1 MYGGGGGYRSDRGAG
16 GGGGFRGDRGGGGGG
31 GFRGDRGGGRGD
43 YGGRRGGGRGGG
55 GRGPP
60 AEDFIRDVQIFD
72 ATTTVQAPGTDVVD
86 RLRAVNL
93 DVDVEAITLPLRPC
107 LGSAGTPVR
116 VLTNHY
122 KTSLDGNKVLYQYDV
137 AIAEASGQPIDK
149 LPALKSRLILKAA
162 LAQARSPDIPALPVA
177 YDGQKT
183 LFTVNDTVLGGTR
196 TLTARLERKGGGKK
210 KKEEEQSFDE
220 YRVQVQMVGERRMTD
235 IVDYVQGRDTSARPQ
250 DMINAL
256 DVVMKEEALKR
267 CVEIGRAKFFSP
279 ENPATIFN
287 GLFHAYRGFFQS
299 LRPTQS
305 GLTLNVDQAVAAV
318 MRDQPLE
325 EFVGALLHMD
335 APPRRLDERQARAV
349 SKAVKG
355 LKIEVTHRSSGRI
368 YTVMGLSPQPADQ
381 IRFMNEEVGAE
392 QTIAAYFQSKY
403 KKQLRYPSLH
413 CVRMGSKRKPTFF
426 PIEVCKVVAGQRIPE
441 QFIPNVAAD
450 IVDIAAVPPSN
461 RFNKVYKQVQAIAAS
476 GKLAAQFGLKL
487 ETKVLRVQG
496 RFLPSPRVRRV
507 AVKRGKRQLTV
518 AKTNIVL
525 GCLSSYGWGGG
536 GKQG

>member
-1 MYGGGGGYRSDRGAG
+1 
-16 GGGGFRGDRGGGGGG
+16 
-31 GFRGDRGGGRGD
+31 
-43 YGGRRGGGRGGG
+43 
-55 GRGPP
+55 
-60 AEDFIRDVQIFD
+60 VQIFD

-536 GKQG
+536 GRRGGGGL